1 MPKKRANYAVYY
13 PRSQFDLGQ
22 RFFFF
27 TSLFDKPHPHGRN
40 QKSGADL
47 ASEVVEVLAGDTLG
61 GQNLTEIMEGG
72 TIINQAMNF
81 LKNTIEQER
90 KNEQEY
96 FSKHITNSKLP
107 EEIKQ
112 ELSNCFNSDGSVD
125 YLKFISLI
133 NVYYIGMENFK
144 KELTY
149 ESARLDELTKYMSMF
164 KATKAFL
171 EKEKKASLY
180 GYADDIE
187 EDRNKFYED
196 FNDFLKYRIMFEKK
210 HGISGAKSVIGS
222 KTITNQIQEKFKS
235 IYYNAWNNDSFR
247 TNLIKFI
254 QSNSIDLE
262 EIQAYA
268 SITIAGLISAQTNE
282 IRDIILSQLTYEE
295 EKEGTNKIDK
305 IVNLIVDELDDF
317 NNAEKTGKGKETY
330 VLKRLKVIKN
340 HIMHIQQDEQ
350 AFLRSWKRFTKKAP
364 ISAIKSYE
372 KGDNG
377 ALQSGISIGSQAL
390 LNEMEPY
397 IIELEDYISQKDSK
411 LSSIIENNRKL
422 EDGKSKKGLKARLTY
437 AIRRKI
443 SQDTGKKMKDISY
456 KEIEAEIKNYFAP
469 LNLVIVELT
478 GKNERALSEL
488 RGAVNIGTAIA
499 NSQYTQSLIKENYIK
514 SDNAIIEI
522 GQIKLTPNLSDSDIK
537 KITDQ
542 LMKNYINNEDNYQ
555 AIIRDELN
563 NIIYDDLKFRHQKVR
578 GKKPLQS
585 HEFSIKSET
594 NRRLIADQTYYKN
607 LKKQLEQDGKT
618 ADEINSILNDLKNTF
633 KISTT
638 IKEYDKYDNDL
649 GFFGGSLGGSL
660 EHQINNLYDMMN
672 YGGITLPDYQWLM
685 LAIYNC
691 SNGTVGGE
699 ALKNI
704 LEDFFSS
711 FAVMLLF
718 DDAGQQAEYIKTQAY
733 NNITTASNKALH
745 LYILNGFYFP
755 ASFILELTYNSLA
768 KGQEIL
774 NNTIHLSN
782 LSNGSRLH
790 IINNVSEDNM
800 VTSKNGVVGGPHD
813 WGHTVSAN
821 ASSIQLQLT
830 FLAGFLDILEKIEDA
845 MTTIGT

>member
-40 QKSGADL
+40 QKSGEDL
-47 ASEVVEVLAGDTLG
+47 ASEVVNVLGGDTLG
-61 GQNLTEIMEGG
+61 GQNLSEIMEGG

-112 ELSNCFNSDGSVD
+112 ELSSCFNSDGSVD

-133 NVYYIGMENFK
+133 NIYYIGLENFK

-149 ESARLDELTKYMSMF
+149 EHARLDELTKYMSMF
-164 KATKAFL
+164 KETIGFL
-171 EKEKKASLY
+171 GEEKKSLLY
-180 GYADDIE
+180 GYADNIE
-187 EDRNKFYED
+187 EDHNKFYGA
-196 FNDFLKYRIMFEKK
+196 FNDFLKYRIMSEKEL
-210 HGISGAKSVIGS
+210 GISGAKRVIGS
-222 KTITNQIQEKFKS
+222 QTITNQIQEKFKS
-235 IYYNAWNNDSFR
+235 IYYNAWNNNNFR
-247 TNLIKFI
+247 ANLIKFI
-254 QSNSIDLE
+254 QSNSLDLE

-268 SITIAGLISAQTNE
+268 SVTIAGLISVQTNE
-282 IRDIILSQLTYEE
+282 IRDILLSQLTYEE
-295 EKEGTNKIDK
+295 EKNGTNKIDK
-305 IVNLIVDELDDF
+305 IVDLIINELDDF
-317 NNAEKTGKGKETY
+317 NKAKKTGTGKETY

-364 ISAIKSYE
+364 ISAIQSYE
-372 KGDNG
+372 KGSNG

-397 IIELEDYISQKDSK
+397 IIELEDYIRKKDNK
-411 LSSIIENNRKL
+411 LDSVIEGNR
-422 EDGKSKKGLKARLTY
+422 ETKGLKARLTY

-456 KEIEAEIKNYFAP
+456 KEIEAEIKNYFTP
-469 LNLVIVELT
+469 LNLVVVELS

-499 NSQYTQSLIKENYIK
+499 NSPYTQSLIKEGYIK

-555 AIIRDELN
+555 AIIKDELN
-563 NIIYDDLKFRHQKVR
+563 NIIYNDLKFRRQKVR
-578 GKKPLQS
+578 GKKSLAP

-607 LKKQLEQDGKT
+607 LKKQLEQEGKT
-618 ADEINSILNDLKNTF
+618 VDEINSILNDLKNTF

-660 EHQINNLYDMMN
+660 EHQINNLLDMMS

-691 SNGTVGGE
+691 SKGTVGGE
-699 ALKNI
+699 VLKNI

-733 NNITTASNKALH
+733 NNIQTASNKALH

-774 NNTIHLSN
+774 NSTIHLSS

-800 VTSKNGVVGGPHD
+800 VTSKDGVVGGPHD

-821 ASSIQLQLT
+821 VSSIQLQLT
-830 FLAGFLDILEKIEDA
+830 FLAGFLDILEKIEQA
-845 MTTIGT
+845 MTNIAP